1 MAAVCVLW
9 VGNCRLCC
17 EMGWRKAK
25 SLERTRLSV
34 VHGPSMHRWLECYE
48 GYLLV
53 WPYVTALRTSTVPI
67 GTVRKIFCDVR
78 IRRGTKNRRFRT
90 DGRELGCLTDPTPK
104 SADRSEIPMVFRK
117 NMGISKF
124 PDFVQPPLAPTIS
137 AACCRCSWLLDQ
149 LQ

>member
-53 WPYVTALRTSTVPI
+53 WPYVTALRTSTVLEYQLVRFARFFVTSEFE
-67 GTVRKIFCDVR
+67 GARKTV
-78 IRRGTKNRRFRT
+78 GSEQMGGN
-90 DGRELGCLTDPTPK
+90 
-104 SADRSEIPMVFRK
+104 SAV
-117 NMGISKF
+117 
-124 PDFVQPPLAPTIS
+124 
-137 AACCRCSWLLDQ
+137 
-149 LQ
+149 